1 VNHLTLTA
9 SVIGVQAL
17 RYTPAGLPVL
27 DMTLR
32 HESEV
37 VQEGQPRKVSV
48 ELRGRAVGSVV
59 PAVQGLDIG
68 ASRDFS
74 GFLGAQRNGR
84 GVVFH
89 LLQVT
94 SPEAMA

>member
-1 VNHLTLTA
+1 MNHLTLTA
-9 SVIGVQAL
+9 SVIGRQAL

-27 DMTLR
+27 DLTLH

-37 VQEGQPRKVSV
+37 VQEGQPRRVSV

-59 PAVQGLDIG
+59 PAVERLDIG
-68 ASRDFS
+68 ASRHFS
-74 GFLGAQRNGR
+74 GFIGAQRNGR

-89 LLQVT
+89 LLEVAVP
-94 SPEAMA
+94 SA

>member
-1 VNHLTLTA
+1 MNQLTLTA
-9 SVIGVQAL
+9 SVIGRQAL

-27 DMTLR
+27 DLTLH

-37 VQEGQPRKVSV
+37 VQEGQPRRVSV

-59 PAVQGLDIG
+59 PAVERLDIG

-74 GFLGAQRNGR
+74 GFIGAQRNGR

-89 LLQVT
+89 LLEVVVP
-94 SPEAMA
+94 SA

>member
-1 VNHLTLTA
+1 LNHLTLTA
-9 SVIGVQAL
+9 SVVGRQAL

-27 DMTLR
+27 DLTLH

-37 VQEGQPRKVSV
+37 VQEGAPRRVSV

-59 PAVQGLDIG
+59 PSVEGLDIG

-89 LLQVT
+89 LLEVGEPRT
-94 SPEAMA
+94 